1 MSKKD
6 FLDLLDTN
14 TAEVLEKWGMD
25 KETAKRLTKNTKNA
39 KQMLEDAVN
48 NPKVKELLKKAVI
61 ARCGFGTDKDKNVL
75 EFKMQFAL
83 NPKGIQLLNYIFG
96 EEQNEKEQKIAHA

>member
-6 FLDLLDTN
+6 FLDLLNTN

-25 KETAKRLTKNTKNA
+25 KETAKKLAKNTKSPT
-39 KQMLEDAVN
+39 QMLEDAIN
-48 NPKVKELLKKAVI
+48 NPKVKELLKQALIV
-61 ARCGFGTDKDKNVL
+61 RCGFGADKDENVL
-75 EFKMQFAL
+75 QFEMQFAL
-83 NPKGIQLLNYIFG
+83 NPKGFQLLNYIFG

>member
-14 TAEVLEKWGMD
+14 TAKKKKKWGMD
-25 KETAKRLTKNTKNA
+25 KETAEKLTKNTKSP

-48 NPKVKELLKKAVI
+48 NPKVKELLKQALVV
-61 ARCGFGTDKDKNVL
+61 RCGVGTNKDESVL
-75 EFKMQFAL
+75 QFEMQFAL
-83 NPKGIQLLNYIFG
+83 NPKGFQLLNYIFG
-96 EEQNEKEQKIAHA
+96 EEQNEKEQKVAHA

>member
-14 TAEVLEKWGMD
+14 TAKVLEKWGIN
-25 KETAKRLTKNTKNA
+25 KETAKRLTKNKKNT

-61 ARCGFGTDKDKNVL
+61 VRCGFGTDKDENIL
-75 EFKMQFAL
+75 QFEMQFAL
-83 NPKGIQLLNYIFG
+83 NPKGFQLLNYIFG

>member
-25 KETAKRLTKNTKNA
+25 KETAKKFAKNTKSA
-39 KQMLEDAVN
+39 MQILEDAIN
-48 NPKVKELLKKAVI
+48 NPKVKELLKQALIV
-61 ARCGFGTDKDKNVL
+61 RCGFGTNKDESVL
-75 EFKMQFAL
+75 QFEMQFAL
-83 NPKGIQLLNYIFG
+83 NPKGFELLNYIFG

>member
-25 KETAKRLTKNTKNA
+25 KENAEKLAKKAKNPR
-39 KQMLEDAVN
+39 QILEDVVN
-48 NPKVKELLKKAVI
+48 NAKVKELLKQALVV
-61 ARCGFGTDKDKNVL
+61 RCGFETNKDKSVL
-75 EFKMQFAL
+75 QFKMQFAL
-83 NPKGIQLLNYIFG
+83 NPKGFELLNYIFG

>member
-6 FLDLLDTN
+6 FFDLLDIN

-25 KETAKRLTKNTKNA
+25 KETAKKLA
-39 KQMLEDAVN
+39 KKAKTPRQILEDAVN
-48 NPKVKELLKKAVI
+48 NPKVKELLKHALVV
-61 ARCGFGTDKDKNVL
+61 RCGFETNKDKSVL
-75 EFKMQFAL
+75 QFKMQFAL
-83 NPKGIQLLNYIFG
+83 NPKGFELLNYIFG

>member
-25 KETAKRLTKNTKNA
+25 KETAKKFAKNA
-39 KQMLEDAVN
+39 KSATQILEDAVN
-48 NPKVKELLKKAVI
+48 NPKVKELLKQALIV
-61 ARCGFGTDKDKNVL
+61 RCRFGTDKDESVL
-75 EFKMQFAL
+75 QLEMQFAL
-83 NPKGIQLLNYIFG
+83 NPKGFQLLNYIFG
-96 EEQNEKEQKIAHA
+96 EENNDKKEKIAHA

>member
-25 KETAKRLTKNTKNA
+25 KETAKKFAKNTKSA
-39 KQMLEDAVN
+39 
-48 NPKVKELLKKAVI
+48 
-61 ARCGFGTDKDKNVL
+61 
-75 EFKMQFAL
+75 MQ
-83 NPKGIQLLNYIFG
+83 I
-96 EEQNEKEQKIAHA
+96 

>member
-6 FLDLLDTN
+6 SLDLLDTN

-25 KETAKRLTKNTKNA
+25 KETAKRITKNTKNT

-48 NPKVKELLKKAVI
+48 HPKVKELLKKAVI
-61 ARCGFGTDKDKNVL
+61 VKCGFWTNKDENIL
-75 EFKMQFAL
+75 QFEMQFAL
-83 NPKGIQLLNYIFG
+83 NPKGFELLNYIFG
-96 EEQNEKEQKIAHA
+96 EEQNDKKEKIAHA

>member
-25 KETAKRLTKNTKNA
+25 KETAKRLTKNKRNT
-39 KQMLEDAVN
+39 KQMLADAVN

-61 ARCGFGTDKDKNVL
+61 VRCGFGTDKDENVL
-75 EFKMQFAL
+75 QFEMQFAL
-83 NPKGIQLLNYIFG
+83 NPKGFQLLNYIFG

>member
-6 FLDLLDTN
+6 FLDSLNTN
-14 TAEVLEKWGMD
+14 TAEVLEKWGID
-25 KETAKRLTKNTKNA
+25 KETAERLTKNTKNA

-48 NPKVKELLKKAVI
+48 NAKVKELLKKAVI
-61 ARCGFGTDKDKNVL
+61 LRCGFGTDKDENVL
-75 EFKMQFAL
+75 QFEMQFAL
-83 NPKGIQLLNYIFG
+83 NPKGFQLLNYIFG

>member
-6 FLDLLDTN
+6 FLNLLDTN

-25 KETAKRLTKNTKNA
+25 KENAKKLTKNTKNA
-39 KQMLEDAVN
+39 KQMLADAVN

-61 ARCGFGTDKDKNVL
+61 VRCGFGTDKDENIL
-75 EFKMQFAL
+75 QFEMQFAL
-83 NPKGIQLLNYIFG
+83 NPKGFQLLNYIFG

>member
-25 KETAKRLTKNTKNA
+25 KETAKKLTKNTKNA

-48 NPKVKELLKKAVI
+48 NPKVKELLKQALVL
-61 ARCGFGTDKDKNVL
+61 RCGFETNKDKSVL
-75 EFKMQFAL
+75 QFKMQFAL
-83 NPKGIQLLNYIFG
+83 NPKGFELLNYIFG

>member
-25 KETAKRLTKNTKNA
+25 KETAKRLSKKAKNA
-39 KQMLEDAVN
+39 KQLLEDTVN
-48 NPKVKELLKKAVI
+48 NQKVKKLLKQALVV
-61 ARCGFGTDKDKNVL
+61 RCGFSANKDESVL
-75 EFKMQFAL
+75 QFKMQFAL
-83 NPKGIQLLNYIFG
+83 NPKGF
-96 EEQNEKEQKIAHA
+96 

>member
-25 KETAKRLTKNTKNA
+25 KETA
-39 KQMLEDAVN
+39 E
-48 NPKVKELLKKAVI
+48 
-61 ARCGFGTDKDKNVL
+61 
-75 EFKMQFAL
+75 
-83 NPKGIQLLNYIFG
+83 
-96 EEQNEKEQKIAHA
+96 

>member
-25 KETAKRLTKNTKNA
+25 KETAEKLTKNTKSP

-48 NPKVKELLKKAVI
+48 NPKVKELLKQALIV
-61 ARCGFGTDKDKNVL
+61 RCGFGTNKDESVL
-75 EFKMQFAL
+75 QFEMQFAL
-83 NPKGIQLLNYIFG
+83 NPKGFELLNYIFG
-96 EEQNEKEQKIAHA
+96 EKQNDKKEKIAHA

>member
-25 KETAKRLTKNTKNA
+25 KETAEKLTKNTKSA

-61 ARCGFGTDKDKNVL
+61 VRCGFGTDKDENVL
-75 EFKMQFAL
+75 QFEMQFAL
-83 NPKGIQLLNYIFG
+83 NPKGFQLLNYIFG
-96 EEQNEKEQKIAHA
+96 EKQNEKEQKIAHA

>member
-25 KETAKRLTKNTKNA
+25 KETAERLTKNTKNA
-39 KQMLEDAVN
+39 KQMLADAVN

-61 ARCGFGTDKDKNVL
+61 VRCGFGTDKDENVL
-75 EFKMQFAL
+75 QFEMQFAL
-83 NPKGIQLLNYIFG
+83 NPKGFQLLNYIFG
-96 EEQNEKEQKIAHA
+96 EEQNDKKEKIAHA

>member
-25 KETAKRLTKNTKNA
+25 KENAKKLTKNTKNA
-39 KQMLEDAVN
+39 KQMLADAIN
-48 NPKVKELLKKAVI
+48 NPKVKELLKHALVV
-61 ARCGFGTDKDKNVL
+61 RCGVGTNKDESVL
-75 EFKMQFAL
+75 QFEMQFAL
-83 NPKGIQLLNYIFG
+83 NPKGFQLLNYIFG
-96 EEQNEKEQKIAHA
+96 EEQNDKKEKIAHA

>member
-6 FLDLLDTN
+6 LLDLLN
-14 TAEVLEKWGMD
+14 INAAEVLKKWGMD
-25 KETAKRLTKNTKNA
+25 KETAEKLTKNTKSPT
-39 KQMLEDAVN
+39 QMLEDAIN
-48 NPKVKELLKKAVI
+48 NAKVKELLKQALIV
-61 ARCGFGTDKDKNVL
+61 RCGFGTNKDESVL

-83 NPKGIQLLNYIFG
+83 NPQGFQLLNYIFR

>member
-14 TAEVLEKWGMD
+14 TAEVLKKWGMD
-25 KETAKRLTKNTKNA
+25 KETAEKLTKNTKSP

-48 NPKVKELLKKAVI
+48 NPKVKELLKQALVV
-61 ARCGFGTDKDKNVL
+61 RCGVGTNKDESVL
-75 EFKMQFAL
+75 QFEMQFAL
-83 NPKGIQLLNYIFG
+83 NPKGFQLLNYIFG
-96 EEQNEKEQKIAHA
+96 EEQNEKEQKVAHA

>member
-6 FLDLLDTN
+6 FLDLLNTN
-14 TAEVLEKWGMD
+14 NAEVLEKWGIN
-25 KETAKRLTKNTKNA
+25 KETAKRITKNTKNA
-39 KQMLEDAVN
+39 KQMLENAIN

-61 ARCGFGTDKDKNVL
+61 VRCGFGTDKDKNIL
-75 EFKMQFAL
+75 QFEMQFAL
-83 NPKGIQLLNYIFG
+83 NPKGFQLLNYIFG

>member
-25 KETAKRLTKNTKNA
+25 KETAKKLTKNTKNA
-39 KQMLEDAVN
+39 KQMLADAVN
-48 NPKVKELLKKAVI
+48 NPKVKELLKQALIV
-61 ARCGFGTDKDKNVL
+61 RCGFGTNKDENIL
-75 EFKMQFAL
+75 QFEMQFAL
-83 NPKGIQLLNYIFG
+83 NPQGFQLLNYIFG

>member
-14 TAEVLEKWGMD
+14 TAEVLEKWGIN
-25 KETAKRLTKNTKNA
+25 KETAKKLTKNKKNT

-61 ARCGFGTDKDKNVL
+61 VRCGFGTDKDENIL
-75 EFKMQFAL
+75 QFEMQFAL
-83 NPKGIQLLNYIFG
+83 NPKGFQLLNYIFG